1 MAVNPYASGTS
12 TPVTKKKR
20 KARNPYASGT
30 STPVTPVTP
39 EPPVEEVVLGA
50 MAGQDDIGGPG
61 DLSGDYL
68 DSSSRGAPR
77 YKSVESGGGGGT
89 TPTTGASATGSIGGN
104 GAQDFNSPENI
115 AARERSQRYSGLAAS
130 GVNVPELQE
139 GLPTYIPQ
147 NVVSSPDNAP
157 YDPFVPP
164 EGYGTQYSDPFAPTT
179 PVDAP
184 DLPYGRPGPSPIPS
198 GDDPFVATTEYVDE
212 SQGDSVMGGPG
223 GLDAD
228 FLDNNRVDSVR
239 GGPGGL
245 DEDFI
250 DNNRVDSVR
259 GGPGGLD
266 ADFLD
271 DNTMP
276 VTGGAGDLGEDYLA
290 NNRVDDEI
298 IKSVMG
304 GAGDI
309 GEDYVESSKKPIL
322 AGPGDL
328 GEDYIESNRVN
339 RSGSRGDVDNEII
352 KSVIGGAG
360 DIGEDYL
367 ESSRVPVVGGAGDLN
382 EDYLESSRVGNQR
395 GEPVTGGAGDLGE
408 DYLESNT
415 SGGDGAVDG
424 MSIDDYESILND
436 NRPDSVATEQ
446 PATLDGLTDD
456 VTQLLS
462 DRLGMDGGNPAI
474 DRDIADYMRQSE
486 REEAQ
491 LMEDLNRMGVIRSG
505 DTAEALGDLRG
516 ARSRTIADLEARGYD
531 QQSDAIRDIL
541 DVQRGQRDEQL
552 TQEEITSGQL
562 DRELLEAGQTGKFR
576 GRDTMSERALLDD
589 LTSSSLNRE
598 ISEAGQTGQ
607 FRESDTLA
615 ERALSDDLRTSN
627 EARKMARNANT
638 RANRITDQQVADSIL
653 GRTVMTDENQRA
665 ASRATDDLL
674 TTAQDRD
681 IQKSAVTGMYDD
693 DPTIQRENQLV
704 SQILSLTEPDEMS
717 ASRRGDF
724 AQVLARG
731 LDPDLQGVLAG
742 LGDDHYIKQE
752 PLSNPPPG
760 VTFTR
765 SLDGGKQMG
774 DDGVVYTL
782 REGDDGTYEWIAG
795 D

>member
-198 GDDPFVATTEYVDE
+198 GDDPFVAKTEYVDE
-212 SQGDSVMGGPG
+212 GQGDSVMGGPG

-228 FLDNNRVDSVR
+228 FLDNN
-239 GGPGGL
+239 
-245 DEDFI
+245 
-250 DNNRVDSVR
+250 
-259 GGPGGLD
+259 
-266 ADFLD
+266 
-271 DNTMP
+271 TMP
-276 VTGGAGDLGEDYLA
+276 VVGGAGDLGEDYLA
-290 NNRVDDEI
+290 NNDDEI
-298 IKSVMG
+298 INSVMGGSGDIDEISEMPIERPFRPSGIDEISEMLIEGPSKSLGVVG

-339 RSGSRGDVDNEII
+339 RGDSRGDVDDEII

-367 ESSRVPVVGGAGDLN
+367 ESSRVPVTGGAGDLG
-382 EDYLESSRVGNQR
+382 EDYIESSRVGNQR
-395 GEPVTGGAGDLGE
+395 GEPVTGGAGDLGEDYLESSRPVDRTFESATGGAGDLGE

-424 MSIDDYESILND
+424 MSIDDYAEILNA
-436 NRPDSVATEQ
+436 NRPDSVAPEQ
-446 PATLDGLTDD
+446 PAT
-456 VTQLLS
+456 
-462 DRLGMDGGNPAI
+462 
-474 DRDIADYMRQSE
+474 
-486 REEAQ
+486 
-491 LMEDLNRMGVIRSG
+491 
-505 DTAEALGDLRG
+505 
-516 ARSRTIADLEARGYD
+516 
-531 QQSDAIRDIL
+531 
-541 DVQRGQRDEQL
+541 
-552 TQEEITSGQL
+552 
-562 DRELLEAGQTGKFR
+562 
-576 GRDTMSERALLDD
+576 
-589 LTSSSLNRE
+589 
-598 ISEAGQTGQ
+598 
-607 FRESDTLA
+607 
-615 ERALSDDLRTSN
+615 
-627 EARKMARNANT
+627 
-638 RANRITDQQVADSIL
+638 
-653 GRTVMTDENQRA
+653 
-665 ASRATDDLL
+665 
-674 TTAQDRD
+674 
-681 IQKSAVTGMYDD
+681 
-693 DPTIQRENQLV
+693 
-704 SQILSLTEPDEMS
+704 
-717 ASRRGDF
+717 
-724 AQVLARG
+724 
-731 LDPDLQGVLAG
+731 
-742 LGDDHYIKQE
+742 
-752 PLSNPPPG
+752 
-760 VTFTR
+760 
-765 SLDGGKQMG
+765 
-774 DDGVVYTL
+774 
-782 REGDDGTYEWIAG
+782 
-795 D
+795 